1 MSSPAQG
8 RINVHHHFL
17 PPGYMKAVEDRMEM
31 GRGRQRAAS
40 WSPAADLE
48 LMDASGI
55 QLTIGSISIPGVWF
69 GNVGFSRK
77 TARLWN
83 EYAAAVARDFPGR
96 YGFFAVIAP
105 PDVEGSLAE
114 IDYALNVLKAD
125 GIALVSSY
133 DGRWLG
139 DPAFRPVMEELNRRK
154 AVVFVH
160 PAGVGEDATPPG
172 IRAHILEGS
181 FDTTRTI
188 FSLIANGV
196 LSNCPDIRFIFA
208 HGGGCAPFLA
218 GRAATLSSR
227 TGDMTPE
234 RIGALLKTL
243 YFDTAIMINQP
254 ALAALVSFC
263 PASQILLGIESPI
276 LSPEAEMRAW
286 NDLSIDADLRRCIE
300 RGNALALLG
309 REP

>member
-1 MSSPAQG
+1 MTSPPASG

-17 PPGYMKAVEDRMEM
+17 PPAYMKAVEDRMEM

-48 LMDASGI
+48 LMDAAGI

-69 GNVGFSRK
+69 GDVDFSRK

-83 EYAAAVARDFPGR
+83 EYAATVARDFPGR

-105 PDVEGSLAE
+105 PDVEGSLIE
-114 IDYALNVLKAD
+114 IDHALNVLKAD

-133 DGRWLG
+133 DGRFLG

-172 IRAHILEGS
+172 IRAHVLEGS

-188 FSLIANGV
+188 FSLVVNGT
-196 LSNCPDIRFIFA
+196 LSSYPDIRFIFA
-208 HGGGCAPFLA
+208 HGGGAVPFLA

-234 RIGALLKTL
+234 RIGTLLSKL
-243 YFDTAIMINQP
+243 YFDTAIMINGP
-254 ALAALVSFC
+254 ALAALAAFC
-263 PASQILLGIESPI
+263 PPSQVLLGIESPI
-276 LSPEAEMRAW
+276 LSPEAEIKAW
-286 NDLSIDADLRRCIE
+286 SGIALDPALRRRFE
-300 RGNALALLG
+300 RDNAAALLG
-309 REP
+309 R